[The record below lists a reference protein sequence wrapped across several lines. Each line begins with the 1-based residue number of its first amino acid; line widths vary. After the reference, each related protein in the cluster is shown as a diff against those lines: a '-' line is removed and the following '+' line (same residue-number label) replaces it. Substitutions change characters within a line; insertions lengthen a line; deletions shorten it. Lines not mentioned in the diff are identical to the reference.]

1 MFQIELVSEIRLVC
15 YSQYKIKFVKV
26 LFISHASHLQRKTQ
40 IQQKIEILKVSKCR
54 EGKNPHALEIKVYF
68 VFN

>member
-40 IQQKIEILKVSKCR
+40 IQQKIEILSQQMSRRKKPAR
-54 EGKNPHALEIKVYF
+54 TGN
-68 VFN
+68 